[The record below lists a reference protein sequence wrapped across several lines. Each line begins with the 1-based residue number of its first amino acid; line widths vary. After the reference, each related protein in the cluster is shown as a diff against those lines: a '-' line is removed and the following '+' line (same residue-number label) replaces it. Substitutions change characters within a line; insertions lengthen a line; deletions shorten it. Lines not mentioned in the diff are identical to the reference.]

1 MKEESLEEKLMD
13 IIIGERLNNG
23 MEDVLLKN
31 AGYQQSEQLK
41 RQKCDRLQEIGLTE
55 EQWEEVE
62 EALTADNSYCAIYGE
77 LAYRQGFQDGVK
89 NMRENPEGKVAE
101 VICGEKRNTLLDD
114 VLQKD
119 TGYCQSEKLK
129 RKKWNRLKKIKLTE
143 EQWKQVKE
151 ARIANNSYCDIYGEL
166 TYQQGFQ
173 DGAKIVS
180 ELKRLV

>member
-23 MEDVLLKN
+23 MDDVLLRN

-55 EQWEEVE
+55 KQWEEVE
-62 EALTADNSYCAIYGE
+62 EALMADNSYCAIYGE

-89 NMRENPEGKVAE
+89 NMRENPERKVAE
-101 VICGEKRNTLLDD
+101 VICGEKWNTLLDD

-143 EQWKQVKE
+143 EQWKQVEE
-151 ARIANNSYCDIYGEL
+151 ALIANNSYCDIYGKL